1 MIKDIKNILVKI
13 ILIIIIFG
21 ALYAINYYESNQEKI
36 NYLEETIK
44 LPANDKLKVY
54 FIDVGEADSILINSN
69 NEFALID
76 GGNNKDGKKLVNYFE
91 SLGITSFKYVFAT
104 HAHED
109 HIGGLDYV
117 IRAFNVE
124 NFYIPNI
131 KVDNMTYE
139 DIVEA
144 TKEKNIEMKEPT
156 IDDTLIL
163 GNSQIRILYVGH
175 DKIDLNNSS
184 IILKLLYGNNSYLF
198 MADAPND
205 IEREII
211 NKNIQS
217 DVLKVGHH
225 GSAYSTSANFLYK
238 VHPQY
243 AVISVGNNNDYGFPK
258 KVTLDKLER
267 VGATIY
273 RTDIDGTIISTS
285 NGENITFE
293 TIKKDT
299 NGA

>member
-36 NYLEETIK
+36 NYREETIK
-44 LPANDKLKVY
+44 LPTNDKLKVY

-91 SLGITSFKYVFAT
+91 SLGITSFKYIFAT

-109 HIGGLDYV
+109 HIGGLDYI
-117 IRAFNVE
+117 IRSFNVE

-144 TKEKNIEMKEPT
+144 AKEKNIEMKEPT

-293 TIKKDT
+293 TIKIDT

>member
-36 NYLEETIK
+36 NYREETIK

-91 SLGITSFKYVFAT
+91 SLGITSFKYIFAT

-109 HIGGLDYV
+109 HIGGLDYI
-117 IRAFNVE
+117 IRSFNVE

-293 TIKKDT
+293 TIKTDT

>member
-36 NYLEETIK
+36 NYREETIK

-91 SLGITSFKYVFAT
+91 SLGINSFKYIFAT

-109 HIGGLDYV
+109 HIGGLDYI
-117 IRAFNVE
+117 IRSFNVE

-293 TIKKDT
+293 TIKTDT